1 MKKTIMYA
9 SLAALIAGTAVTG
22 TAYARGGFG
31 HGFGPG
37 GFGDGSAQV
46 ERMIRVLDLDDAQR
60 TEVRRIVDEAR
71 PEGREL
77 GDSLRDARARFGEL
91 VKSDT
96 LDTAELQSLADAQ
109 GDAIAAAMVT
119 RAQVMH
125 EIRGVLTAD
134 QLEQLDDL
142 VEKRGQRGRGGRH
155 QR

>member
-9 SLAALIAGTAVTG
+9 SLATLIAGTAVAG

-37 GFGDGSAQV
+37 GFSDGSAQV

-60 TEVRRIVDEAR
+60 TEVRAIVDEAR
-71 PEGREL
+71 PQGREL
-77 GDSLRDARARFGEL
+77 GDSLRDARERFGEL

-125 EIRGVLTAD
+125 EIRGVLNAD
-134 QLEQLDDL
+134 QLEQLDEML
-142 VEKRGQRGRGGRH
+142 EKRGQRGRGGRN
-155 QR
+155 R